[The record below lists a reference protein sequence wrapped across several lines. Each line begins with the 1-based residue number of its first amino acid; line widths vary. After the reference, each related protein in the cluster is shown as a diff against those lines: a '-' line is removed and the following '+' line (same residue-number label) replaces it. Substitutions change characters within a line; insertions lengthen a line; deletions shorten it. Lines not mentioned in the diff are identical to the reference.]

1 MPGADDH
8 LAAEAALLAGT
19 LREAGQLAATMFGTD
34 LKSWIKGVSS
44 PVSDADIAVN
54 HFLEERLRSFNPD
67 YGWLSEESAD
77 DFVRLGKSRVWVV
90 DPIDGTRAFLNKRK
104 DWSISVAL
112 VERGVPVLGCVYA
125 PMSDEFYLA
134 ERGKGA
140 TLNASA
146 INAARGI
153 GLNLTRIAAPQSI
166 LDRVAKISGGAAGS
180 PRIGSLALRMCR
192 VANGALDVA
201 FAGGHS
207 RDWDIAAADLIISE
221 AGGAMT
227 ELSGESL
234 RYNGPKVA
242 HGILMAAGRPRHRYL
257 LETLARKPVFNANAP
272 I

>member
-1 MPGADDH
+1 MPDADEF
-8 LAAEAALLAGT
+8 AAEAALLAGT
-19 LREAGQLAATMFGTD
+19 LREAGQLATGMFGAGV
-34 LKSWIKGVSS
+34 KSWIKDASS

-54 HFLEERLRSFNPD
+54 DFLEERLRSFNPD

-77 DFVRLGKSRVWVV
+77 DPERFGKSRVWVV

-112 VERGVPVLGCVYA
+112 IEHGTPVLGCVYA

-146 INAARGI
+146 IETARGTS
-153 GLNLTRIAAPQSI
+153 LDLTRIAAPQSI
-166 LDRVAKISGGAAGS
+166 LDRVAKIAGGTAGY

-207 RDWDIAAADLIISE
+207 RDWDVAAADLVIRE

-227 ELSGESL
+227 ELSGENL
-234 RYNGPKVA
+234 RYNCPEVT
-242 HGILMAAGRPRHRYL
+242 HGTLVAAGRPRHRHL
-257 LETLARKPVFNANAP
+257 LETLARSAVF
-272 I
+272 

>member
-1 MPGADDH
+1 LPGADRD
-8 LAAEAALLAGT
+8 LAAEAALLAGS
-19 LREAGQLAATMFGTD
+19 LREAGQLAAGMFGTGV
-34 LKSWIKGVSS
+34 KSWIKGASS

-54 HFLEERLRSFNPD
+54 DFLEERLRSFNPD

-77 DFVRLGKSRVWVV
+77 DLARLDTSRVWVV

-112 VERGVPVLGCVYA
+112 VEHGVPVLGCVYA

-146 INAARGI
+146 INATRGI
-153 GLNLTRIAAPQSI
+153 DLDLTRIAAPQSI
-166 LDRVAKISGGAAGS
+166 LDRVAKISSGTAGY
-180 PRIGSLALRMCR
+180 PRIGSLALRLCR

-201 FAGGHS
+201 FAGGNS
-207 RDWDIAAADLIISE
+207 RDWDIAAADLIIGE

-227 ELSGESL
+227 ELNGDGL
-234 RYNGPKVA
+234 RYNCPEVT
-242 HGILMAAGRPRHRYL
+242 HGTLVAAGLPRHRHL
-257 LETLARKPVFNANAP
+257 LETIARKPVFNADAP

>member
-1 MPGADDH
+1 LPGSRNDFAV
-8 LAAEAALLAGT
+8 EAALLAST
-19 LREAGQLAATMFGTD
+19 LREAGELASGMFGSD
-34 LKSWIKGVSS
+34 LKSWVKGVSS
-44 PVSDADIAVN
+44 PVSEADIAVN

-77 DFVRLGKSRVWVV
+77 DPARLGKSRVWVV
-90 DPIDGTRAFLNKRK
+90 DPIDGTRSYLNRRK

-112 VERGVPVLGCVYA
+112 VDHGVPVLGCVYA

-146 INAARGI
+146 ILSARGAD
-153 GLNLTRIAAPQSI
+153 LDLTRVAAPPSI
-166 LDRVAKISGGAAGS
+166 LDRVAKISGGTAGA

-192 VANGALDVA
+192 VASGALDVA

-207 RDWDIAAADLIISE
+207 RDWDVAAADLIIRE

-227 ELSGESL
+227 ELTGENL
-234 RYNGPKVA
+234 RYNCPVVA
-242 HGILMAAGRPRHRYL
+242 HGVLVAAGRPRHQAL
-257 LETLARKPVFNANAP
+257 LNALALRPVFNANAP

>member
-1 MPGADDH
+1 LPGAEDD

-19 LREAGQLAATMFGTD
+19 LREAGQLAVGMFGTEV
-34 LKSWIKGVSS
+34 KSWIKDVSS

-54 HFLEERLRSFNPD
+54 DFLEERLRSFNPD

-77 DFVRLGKSRVWVV
+77 DPSRLDKSRVWVV

-112 VERGVPVLGCVYA
+112 IEHGVPVLGCVYA

-134 ERGKGA
+134 ERGNGA
-140 TLNASA
+140 TLNASTIEA
-146 INAARGI
+146 TRGTD
-153 GLNLTRIAAPQSI
+153 LELSRIAAPQSI
-166 LDRVAKISGGAAGS
+166 LDRMAKITGGTAGY

-207 RDWDIAAADLIISE
+207 RDWDIAAADLIVRE

-227 ELSGESL
+227 EISGENL
-234 RYNGPKVA
+234 RYNCPEVT
-242 HGILMAAGRPRHRYL
+242 HGTLMAAGLPRHRHL
-257 LETLARKPVFNANAP
+257 LETLARKAVFNANAP

>member
-1 MPGADDH
+1 LPDADDDF
-8 LAAEAALLAGT
+8 AAEAALLAGT
-19 LREAGQLAATMFGTD
+19 LREAGQLATGMFGAGV
-34 LKSWIKGVSS
+34 KSWIKDASS

-54 HFLEERLRSFNPD
+54 DFLEERLRSFNPD

-77 DFVRLGKSRVWVV
+77 DPERLGKSRVWVV

-112 VERGVPVLGCVYA
+112 IEHGAPVLGCVYA

-146 INAARGI
+146 IETARGT
-153 GLNLTRIAAPQSI
+153 GLDLTRIAAPQSI
-166 LDRVAKISGGAAGS
+166 LDRVARIAGGTAGY

-207 RDWDIAAADLIISE
+207 RDWDVAAADLVIRE

-227 ELSGESL
+227 ELSGENL
-234 RYNGPKVA
+234 QYNCPEVT
-242 HGILMAAGRPRHRYL
+242 HGTLVAAGRPRHRHL
-257 LETLARKPVFNANAP
+257 LETLARSAVF
-272 I
+272 

>member
-1 MPGADDH
+1 MPGADDDF
-8 LAAEAALLAGT
+8 AAEAALLAGT
-19 LREAGQLAATMFGTD
+19 LREAGQLATGMFGAGV
-34 LKSWIKGVSS
+34 KSWIKDVSS

-54 HFLEERLRSFNPD
+54 DFLEERLRSFNPD

-77 DFVRLGKSRVWVV
+77 DPERLSKSRVWVV

-112 VERGVPVLGCVYA
+112 IEHGTPVLGCVYA

-134 ERGKGA
+134 ERGRGA

-146 INAARGI
+146 IKTARGTD
-153 GLNLTRIAAPQSI
+153 LDLTRIAAPQSI
-166 LDRVAKISGGAAGS
+166 LDRVAKIAGGTAGY

-192 VANGALDVA
+192 VANGALDAA

-207 RDWDIAAADLIISE
+207 RDWDIAAADLIIRE
-221 AGGAMT
+221 AEGAMT
-227 ELSGESL
+227 ELSGENL
-234 RYNGPKVA
+234 QYNCPEVA
-242 HGILMAAGRPRHRYL
+242 HGTLVAAGGARHRHL
-257 LETLARKPVFNANAP
+257 LETLARRAVFSADAP

>member
-1 MPGADDH
+1 LPGADDF
-8 LAAEAALLAGT
+8 AAEATLLANT
-19 LREAGQLAATMFGTD
+19 LREAGELATGMFVAGV
-34 LKSWIKGVSS
+34 KSWIKGASS

-54 HFLEERLRSFNPD
+54 DFLEERLRSFSPD

-77 DFVRLGKSRVWVV
+77 DSARLDKSRVWVV

-112 VERGVPVLGCVYA
+112 VQHGIPVLGCVYA

-134 ERGKGA
+134 ERDKGA

-146 INAARGI
+146 INATSGTD
-153 GLNLTRIAAPQSI
+153 LDLTRIAAPQSI
-166 LDRVAKISGGAAGS
+166 LDRVAKIASGTAGY

-207 RDWDIAAADLIISE
+207 RDWDVAAADLIISE

-227 ELSGESL
+227 ELDGGNL
-234 RYNGPKVA
+234 RYNCPEVA
-242 HGILMAAGRPRHRYL
+242 HGTLVAAGLPRHRLL
-257 LETLARKPVFNANAP
+257 LETLARKPVFNANAS

>member
-1 MPGADDH
+1 MPGADDQ
-8 LAAEAALLAGT
+8 LAAEAALLAGS
-19 LREAGQLAATMFGTD
+19 LREAGRLAAAMFGTD
-34 LKSWIKGVSS
+34 VKSWIKGGSS

-77 DFVRLGKSRVWVV
+77 DLARLDKPRVWVV

-112 VERGVPVLGCVYA
+112 VEHGVPVLGCVYA

-146 INAARGI
+146 INAARGTD
-153 GLNLTRIAAPQSI
+153 LDLTRIAAPQSI
-166 LDRVAKISGGAAGS
+166 LDRVAKISGGTAGY

-192 VANGALDVA
+192 VANGALDAA

-227 ELSGESL
+227 ELTGENL
-234 RYNGPKVA
+234 RYNGPEVA
-242 HGILMAAGRPRHRYL
+242 HGILMAAGQSRHRHL
-257 LETLARKPVFNANAP
+257 LEALSHKPVFNANAP

>member
-1 MPGADDH
+1 MPGSDDDF
-8 LAAEAALLAGT
+8 AAEAALLAGT
-19 LREAGQLAATMFGTD
+19 LREAGQLATGMFGAGV
-34 LKSWIKGVSS
+34 KSWIKDASS

-54 HFLEERLRSFNPD
+54 DFLEERLRSFNPD

-77 DFVRLGKSRVWVV
+77 DPERLGKSRVWVV

-112 VERGVPVLGCVYA
+112 IEYGSPVLGCVYA

-146 INAARGI
+146 IETARGVD
-153 GLNLTRIAAPQSI
+153 LDLTRIAAPQSI
-166 LDRVAKISGGAAGS
+166 LDRVAKLAGGTAGY

-207 RDWDIAAADLIISE
+207 RDWDVAAADLVIRE

-227 ELSGESL
+227 ELSGENL
-234 RYNGPKVA
+234 RYNCPEVT
-242 HGILMAAGRPRHRYL
+242 HGTLVAAGRPRHQHL
-257 LETLARKPVFNANAP
+257 LETLARSTVF
-272 I
+272 